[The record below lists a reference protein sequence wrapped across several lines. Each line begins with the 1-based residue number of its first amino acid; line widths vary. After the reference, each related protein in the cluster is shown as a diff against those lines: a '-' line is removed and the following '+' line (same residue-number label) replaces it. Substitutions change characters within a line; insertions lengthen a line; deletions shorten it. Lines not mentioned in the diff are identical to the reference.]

1 VIEQRVFIAIGSNLG
16 DRVENCRRAVD
27 LVTSDKGSVT
37 LIRSSSFYETEP
49 WGVAGQGPFINSVI
63 EVRTGLSP
71 VALLGF
77 LKSVEL
83 EMGRTTQ
90 PVRWGPRLIDLD
102 IIFYG
107 DKVVKDEGLV
117 VPHPYA
123 HERAFVLVP
132 LSEIAPDFV
141 HPLLGKKVSEL
152 VEALPEKKG
161 VKRLKG
167 HT

>member
-1 VIEQRVFIAIGSNLG
+1 VIDQRVFIAIGSNLG
-16 DRVENCRRAVD
+16 DRVENCRRAAD
-27 LVTSDKGSVT
+27 LVTSDKGKVT

-49 WGVAGQGPFINSVI
+49 WGVAGQGAFINSVI
-63 EVRTGLSP
+63 EIRTGLP
-71 VALLGF
+71 PEALLGF
-77 LKSVEL
+77 LKSIEQK
-83 EMGRTTQ
+83 MGRTTQ

-107 DKVVKDEGLV
+107 DKVVEEEGLV

-123 HERAFVLVP
+123 HLRAFVLVP
-132 LSEIAPDFV
+132 LAEIAPDFV

-152 VEALPEKKG
+152 VEALPDKKG